1 MWQRQIERLTAA
13 SSLPESAANRIG
25 VVMSEQAAAPSL
37 DDAVRE
43 VALANRIL
51 YSQGVLDAFGHV
63 SMRHP
68 QRPDRFLISR
78 NRAPALVRPE
88 EIQVLDLL
96 GDRAGE
102 GDAPLYLE
110 RFIHAAC
117 YEADPRVQAVVHSHS
132 SAVVP
137 FAATRGSRLRA
148 VCHMSGFLGS
158 GVPLFEIR
166 DHVGNDSNLLIT
178 DMALGRALETCR
190 AGAAVVLMRGHG
202 YTVAGESLREAV
214 FRSVYTEK
222 SARIQQEAER
232 MGECEYLTDG
242 EASSAEAAN
251 KGQIVRAWDFW
262 CWQLKEQHLEL

>member
-1 MWQRQIERLTAA
+1 
-13 SSLPESAANRIG
+13 
-25 VVMSEQAAAPSL
+25 MSEQAAAPSL

-68 QRPDRFLISR
+68 QLPDRFLISR

-88 EIQVLDLL
+88 EIQVLDLQGL
-96 GDRAGE
+96 RVGGA
-102 GDAPLYLE
+102 DAPLYLE
-110 RFIHAAC
+110 RFIHAAS
-117 YEADPRVQAVVHSHS
+117 YESDAQVHAVVHSHS
-132 SAVVP
+132 PAVVP
-137 FAATRGSRLRA
+137 FAVSRRARLRA

-166 DHVGNDSNLLIT
+166 EHAGHDSNLLVT

-190 AGAAVVLMRGHG
+190 AGSAVVLMRGHG
-202 YTVAGESLREAV
+202 YTVTGASLREAV
-214 FRSVYTEK
+214 FRAVYTEK
-222 SARIQQEAER
+222 SAQIQQEAER
-232 MGECEYLTDG
+232 MGECAYLTDA
-242 EASSAEAAN
+242 EAVSAEAAN
-251 KGQIVRAWDFW
+251 QGQIERAWDFW